1 MLSCTSKFQI
11 ENLNCDNDCLFHK
24 LTQKLHRHK
33 CSFDTNHDD
42 KISYE
47 EFAPVAFG
55 LCVSILERQMSNGN
69 LPEEEAEI
77 RNYLQQLFESADA
90 SSSGKLSFD
99 ELFDLLSQSDLGF
112 CKFPS
117 KLKRFERPS
126 GRP

>member
-1 MLSCTSKFQI
+1 
-11 ENLNCDNDCLFHK
+11 
-24 LTQKLHRHK
+24 
-33 CSFDTNHDD
+33 
-42 KISYE
+42 
-47 EFAPVAFG
+47 
-55 LCVSILERQMSNGN
+55 MSNGN

-117 KLKRFERPS
+117 
-126 GRP
+126 